1 MAIPLTKDVQ
11 INPGVLA
18 AGGNAVDLNGLIL
31 TQSTYAPVG
40 NVVTFSTKEDVA
52 KYFGSGSTEY
62 SMAAVYFN
70 GYDNSTKK
78 PGNLLFGQ
86 YNTAPVSA
94 WLRSGSMENVTL
106 DQLKLMSG
114 TMTLTVDGTS
124 HTSTNID
131 LSGATSF
138 AAAADL
144 IESAIGNSV
153 VVAFDTTQKAFTIA
167 SDTTGAGSTITY
179 ATGDIA
185 TSLKFTA
192 ATGAVLSQGAIAQNP
207 TDFFIA
213 LLDKSQDWA
222 IFTTTFDATTDQ
234 HLAFSAWVNS
244 QNFRFGYVASTTE
257 ESALVSGSTETLA
270 YQIITVNDYA
280 NVVPVYGS
288 HLHAASLLGY
298 AAAIDFSRQE
308 GRVPAK
314 FRANSGLTASVTS
327 SSDYD
332 ALIANGYNFYGAY
345 TANNYSTSYWADGT
359 ITGDFKWF
367 DSFCFQIWLNAN
379 LMQDAIIT
387 LQSNRSIPYN
397 ARGKAIIEAGFADT
411 INQGVLFGGIRTGVT
426 LSSAQQ
432 SEIMNA
438 VGTDISATLLAK
450 GWYLYIADPTAQQR
464 ADRSSPTMTFWYCD
478 GGAVQKITLAS
489 IEVQ

>member
-94 WLRSGSMENVTL
+94 WLRSGSMANVTL

-153 VVAFDTTQKAFTIA
+153 VVAFDTTQKAFIIA

-185 TSLKFTA
+185 TSLKLTA
-192 ATGAVLSQGAIAQNP
+192 A
-207 TDFFIA
+207 
-213 LLDKSQDWA
+213 K
-222 IFTTTFDATTDQ
+222 
-234 HLAFSAWVNS
+234 
-244 QNFRFGYVASTTE
+244 
-257 ESALVSGSTETLA
+257 
-270 YQIITVNDYA
+270 
-280 NVVPVYGS
+280 
-288 HLHAASLLGY
+288 
-298 AAAIDFSRQE
+298 
-308 GRVPAK
+308 
-314 FRANSGLTASVTS
+314 
-327 SSDYD
+327 
-332 ALIANGYNFYGAY
+332 
-345 TANNYSTSYWADGT
+345 
-359 ITGDFKWF
+359 
-367 DSFCFQIWLNAN
+367 
-379 LMQDAIIT
+379 
-387 LQSNRSIPYN
+387 
-397 ARGKAIIEAGFADT
+397 
-411 INQGVLFGGIRTGVT
+411 
-426 LSSAQQ
+426 
-432 SEIMNA
+432 
-438 VGTDISATLLAK
+438 
-450 GWYLYIADPTAQQR
+450 
-464 ADRSSPTMTFWYCD
+464 
-478 GGAVQKITLAS
+478 
-489 IEVQ
+489 